1 MPRLT
6 IDGAAVEVDAG
17 ASILDAAT
25 KAGIEIPT
33 LCHVKG
39 LCAQTSCMICVV
51 KDEATGRA
59 LPSCSARAE
68 DGMRIDTRC
77 DEIVTAR
84 REVLELLLS
93 EHVGDCEAPCRSIC
107 PAFLDI
113 PAMMARMSVGD
124 FEGAGRIAQEHL
136 AIPGTLGY
144 LCSAP
149 CERGCH
155 RAVKDSPLAIRETHR
170 RAAEEML
177 ASAYVPAAGPATGK
191 RVAIVGASAAGLAT
205 AYMLR
210 RRGHSCR
217 VFEKTNIL
225 GRMLRENAEVK
236 WDEHILDTEIERIRQ
251 MGVEFECNSEVGA
264 EIRFDHLVTGF
275 DAVVIT
281 CDELDADADNVFYA
295 VEYSMAVNAVGEGK
309 AAADQAD
316 RFLRGLPSERR
327 ARAFNSR
334 LVTLRPEELD
344 AFLTRLDPG
353 DTARRSLMEA
363 LLKPVF
369 ARPGKRSAEKDSV
382 ENPQAEAARCMQ
394 CQCMKPAGC
403 KLRQYATEYGAGQ
416 AVYHCAERSA
426 VEPTLRFGEV
436 VFEPGKCIRCG
447 LCVELGKRDG
457 VAFGLAFSAR
467 GGAVG
472 VPFERDLE
480 AALKTNGPRCVEIC
494 PTGALAFRQGET
506 SEP

>member
-1 MPRLT
+1 ME
-6 IDGAAVEVDAG
+6 VEAG
-17 ASILDAAT
+17 ASVLEAAA

-33 LCHVKG
+33 LCHAKG

-51 KDEATGRA
+51 KDEATGRT

-77 DEIVTAR
+77 DEVVTAR

-107 PAFLDI
+107 PATLDI

-144 LCSAP
+144 LCTAP

-155 RAVKDSPLAIRETHR
+155 RAAKDGALAIRETHR
-170 RAAEEML
+170 RAASEML
-177 ASAYVPAAGPATGK
+177 ASGYVAEAGAETGK
-191 RVAIVGASAAGLAT
+191 RVAVVGASAAGLAA

-210 RRGHSCR
+210 RRGHACR
-217 VFEKTNIL
+217 VYEKTDVL
-225 GRMLRENAEVK
+225 GRMLRENAEVE
-236 WDEHILDTEIERIRQ
+236 WDEGVLDSEIERIRQ
-251 MGVEFECNSEVGA
+251 MGVEFVCNSDVGGDVP
-264 EIRFDHLVTGF
+264 IWQVTGNF

-281 CDELDADADNVFYA
+281 CDELEAPTKNVFYA
-295 VEYSMAVNAVGEGK
+295 VEYAMAVNAVGEGK
-309 AAADQAD
+309 AAADRAD

-327 ARAFNSR
+327 TRAFNSR
-334 LVTLRPEELD
+334 LGALRPEELE

-353 DTARRSLMEA
+353 DTARRGLMEA
-363 LLKPVF
+363 LLRPVF
-369 ARPGKRSAEKDSV
+369 WRPGKRTAGNIAV

-403 KLRQYATEYGAGQ
+403 KLRRYATEYGAGQ
-416 AVYHCAERSA
+416 TVYHCAERSV

-447 LCVELGKRDG
+447 LCVELGKREG
-457 VAFGLAFSAR
+457 VAFGLAFSER
-467 GGAVG
+467 GDPVG
-472 VPFERDLE
+472 VPFERALE
-480 AALKTNGPRCVEIC
+480 SALQTSAARCVEIC